1 MISTLHGHLD
11 LDVTP
16 AEGLQVN
23 MRDRAEICTIRGQA
37 LGHTVNARLML
48 DLNTGEFLL
57 LNPDNFMGAFR
68 LGDLVVSQV
77 MAAVHRAQMERRAN
91 EEAADVAQT
100 H

>member
-1 MISTLHGHLD
+1 MISTLHGD
-11 LDVTP
+11 LDVLVTP

-23 MRDRAEICTIRGQA
+23 MRDRAEICTLRGQVM
-37 LGHTVNARLML
+37 GHQVNARLML

-57 LNPDNFMGAFR
+57 LNPDNFIGAFR

-77 MAAVHRAQMERRAN
+77 MAAVHRAQMERRDQ
-91 EEAADVAQT
+91 EGGYAQT